1 MIYNA
6 QHIINQVLHL
16 FNRSYFSQGAEQQPF
31 ERGAAC
37 PVQLSLTRASV
48 SDDDDDHDH
57 DDDHD
62 DNDDHDHD
70 YDDYDNDFS
79 HSDCHNFIVIS

>member
-1 MIYNA
+1 MIYIL
-6 QHIINQVLHL
+6 QHIINIYQVLHL

-48 SDDDDDHDH
+48 SDDDDDF
-57 DDDHD
+57 DDDFNFD
-62 DNDDHDHD
+62 DDDEIMMIMMMMMMMMMIL
-70 YDDYDNDFS
+70 
-79 HSDCHNFIVIS
+79 C